1 MFKKQ
6 LQCMILFCVITTHS
20 IMQMDMF
27 KKSVAVA
34 DISNY
39 AKNVTRCLIWEKTGT
54 CDLKVDAK
62 VTN

>member
-1 MFKKQ
+1 
-6 LQCMILFCVITTHS
+6 MILFCVITTHS

-39 AKNVTRCLIWEKTGT
+39 AKNVICCLIWEKTGT

>member
-1 MFKKQ
+1 
-6 LQCMILFCVITTHS
+6 
-20 IMQMDMF
+20 MF

-62 VTN
+62 VTNQVNVCCKHVKGAKKKVNL